1 MKSNQSEYV
10 SDQEESPS
18 EYVSDQEE
26 SPKDIKQGKIQRE
39 YHHDLASKDSTN
51 KIEQVQSDAYVQGL
65 LARIRSLEN
74 EKNL

>member
-39 YHHDLASKDSTN
+39 WLGFQRFN
-51 KIEQVQSDAYVQGL
+51 K
-65 LARIRSLEN
+65 
-74 EKNL
+74 